1 MPTAATPGDALVIVE
16 RFMNAIVEER
26 LDDARGLL
34 HDEFVA
40 YEAGGVPYSGEYR
53 GPQGFFDLLAKMTE
67 SMELT
72 LGLAPQCLLAAD
84 SVAVRSRV
92 TFTSRA
98 SGKSIEMRLVEVYTV
113 RDGLIVEL
121 DVYYKDPSA
130 VAALLAV
137 QT

>member
-1 MPTAATPGDALVIVE
+1 VNDALATVE
-16 RFMNAIVEER
+16 RFMNAIVAER
-26 LDDARGLL
+26 LDDARCLL

-40 YEAGGVPYSGEYR
+40 YEAGGLPYSGEYH

-67 SMELT
+67 GMEMT
-72 LGLAPQCLLAAD
+72 LGPAPQCLLAGD

-98 SGKSIEMRLVEVYTV
+98 SGKSVEMRLVEVYTV

-130 VAALLAV
+130 VAALPDLAKSE
-137 QT
+137 

>member
-1 MPTAATPGDALVIVE
+1 MPTTAAPGDALATVE

-26 LDDARGLL
+26 LDDARGVL

-40 YEAGGVPYSGEYR
+40 YEAGGVPYSGEYH

-67 SMELT
+67 GMEFT
-72 LGLAPQCLLAAD
+72 PGPAPQCLLAGD

-92 TFTSRA
+92 MFTSRA
-98 SGKSIEMRLVEVYTV
+98 SGKSVDMRLVEVYTV

-137 QT
+137 RT

>member
-1 MPTAATPGDALVIVE
+1 MAGADDAQAIVGN
-16 RFMNAIVEER
+16 FMQAIVEER

-53 GPQGFFDLLAKMTE
+53 GAQAFFELLAKMSE
-67 SMELT
+67 GLEFI
-72 LGLAPQCLLAAD
+72 LGPAPQYLRAGDA
-84 SVAVRSRV
+84 VAVRSRV
-92 TFTSRA
+92 KFSARA
-98 SGKSIEMRLVEVYTV
+98 SGKRVDMSLVEIYTV

-130 VAALLAV
+130 VAALLAG
-137 QT
+137 